1 LQDNIKQYR
10 SSAYYEE
17 FYRAEWAC
25 GKDLNNIFT
34 ALAGMNVDERAD
46 IIRQVGE
53 EILTEEEL
61 MELLGRKKSPVA
73 YDGFEPSGK
82 IHIAQGLLRAIN
94 VNKMTMAGCKF
105 VMLVADWHAWLN
117 NKLGGDLDKIH
128 TTGDYFV
135 EVWKASGMELENVKF
150 VNCSTFVNDPEYW
163 KKVVQVSRQTTIQ
176 RMLRCG
182 QIMGREEKELQ
193 HTAQLLY
200 PAMQCADIF
209 HLGVDICQ
217 LGMDQRKVNIL
228 ARELG
233 PKLGWWK
240 PVAVHHHMLMGL
252 QVPTGEEGDK
262 TDRTI
267 RLKMS
272 KSNPD
277 SAIFMADSASEV
289 ERKMANAYCPAK
301 QVNENPVLEYCK
313 HIVFE
318 RQPELV
324 IKRPEKFGGEL
335 RITGYEELA
344 KNYSAGKLHPQD
356 LKKAVAG
363 ALNELLE
370 PVRKHFSRGKAQK
383 LLEQVKSFDI
393 TR

>member
-1 LQDNIKQYR
+1 
-10 SSAYYEE
+10 
-17 FYRAEWAC
+17 
-25 GKDLNNIFT
+25 
-34 ALAGMNVDERAD
+34 MNVDERFAL
-46 IIRQVGE
+46 IRQVGE
-53 EILTEEEL
+53 EILTEDEL
-61 MELLGRKKSPVA
+61 KELLSRKKNPVA

-94 VNKMTMAGCKF
+94 INKMTDAGCTF

-117 NKLGGDLDKIH
+117 NKMGGDLDKIH
-128 TTGDYFV
+128 TVGDYFV
-135 EVWKASGMELENVKF
+135 EVWKASGMDLDKVKF
-150 VNCSTFVNDPEYW
+150 VNCSTFVNDEEYW
-163 KKVVQVSRQTTIQ
+163 KKVIEVTRHTTIQ

-193 HTAQLLY
+193 HTAQVLY

-252 QVPTGEEGDK
+252 QPPPTTAAKEK
-262 TDRTI
+262 TERTI
-267 RLKMS
+267 ALKMS

-277 SAIFMADSASEV
+277 SAIFMTDTAAEV
-289 ERKMANAYCPAK
+289 ERKIMNAYCPAK
-301 QVNENPVLEYCK
+301 QIEENPIIEYCK
-313 HIVFE
+313 HIIFE
-318 RQPELV
+318 KQPELS
-324 IKRPEKFGGEL
+324 ITRPAKFGGEL
-335 RITGYEELA
+335 RIAGFDELA
-344 KNYSAGKLHPQD
+344 KTYAAGKLHPQD
-356 LKKAVAG
+356 LKNAVAT
-363 ALNELLE
+363 AINELLE
-370 PVRKHFSRGKAQK
+370 PVRAHFSKGKARQ
-383 LLEQVKSFDI
+383 LLEQVQRFDV